1 VLSRLSCVQL
11 KFQPCNI
18 AFIHILKSMRSRQ
31 KRFLQIETRQVMG
44 KLLDEFNSY
53 REKMNEKIL
62 AADNKV
68 IKRLF
73 SADTLTY
80 QPGSLDVRTKE
91 MLGLATSM
99 VLRCDDCVKYHILKC
114 HENGVTKEQFFEIF
128 SVAYTVGGS
137 IVVPHLRRAVEFL
150 EELAAK

>member
-1 VLSRLSCVQL
+1 
-11 KFQPCNI
+11 
-18 AFIHILKSMRSRQ
+18 
-31 KRFLQIETRQVMG
+31 MG

>member
-1 VLSRLSCVQL
+1 
-11 KFQPCNI
+11 
-18 AFIHILKSMRSRQ
+18 
-31 KRFLQIETRQVMG
+31 MG
-44 KLLDEFNSY
+44 KLLNEFNSY

-80 QPGSLDVRTKE
+80 QPGALDVRTKE

-99 VLRCDDCVKYHILKC
+99 VLRCADCIKYHILKC
-114 HENGVTKEQFFEIF
+114 HENDVTKEQFFEIF
-128 SVAYTVGGS
+128 SIAYTVGGS

-150 EELAAK
+150 EELEG